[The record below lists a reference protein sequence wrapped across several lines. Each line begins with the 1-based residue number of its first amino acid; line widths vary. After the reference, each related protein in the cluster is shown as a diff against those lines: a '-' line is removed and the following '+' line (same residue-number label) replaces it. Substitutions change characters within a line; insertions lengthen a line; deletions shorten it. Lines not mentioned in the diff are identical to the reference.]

1 MFDFIRGKVSRID
14 APYVVIDRDGLGF
27 RLLATQSC
35 IATLTPG
42 ESAEVITELDVRE
55 DALTLLG
62 FASSEE
68 RALFQLLRGVKG
80 VGMKSALGI
89 LSATDTTEVVR
100 AIVTEDVHG
109 LTKAPGVGKKSA
121 ERIIVELKDRMDGF
135 HMGGALPDEPV
146 KQKVPEEDEA
156 VLALLSLGYEEGEI
170 LHALEGTE
178 ASSSSER
185 IRRALRIL
193 GGGF

>member
-1 MFDFIRGKVSRID
+1 MIDFIQGKVSRIE

-35 IATLTPG
+35 IATLTLG
-42 ESAEVITELDVRE
+42 ENAQIITELDVRE

-62 FASSEE
+62 FSSSEE
-68 RALFQLLRGVKG
+68 RALFHLLRGVKG

-100 AIVTEDVHG
+100 AIVTEDVLG
-109 LTKAPGVGKKSA
+109 LTKAPGIGKKSA

-135 HMGGALPDEPV
+135 HMGDALPREVEASTP
-146 KQKVPEEDEA
+146 PEEDEA

-170 LHALEGTE
+170 LRALEGSE
-178 ASSSSER
+178 ESSTSER